1 MLPFCCWRN
10 IVWWTR
16 KVFGKTSE
24 IWTIKIW
31 RRKKKVVWIWPRVSS
46 GSMDKASDYLSVSI
60 TKKRRDKTLIH
71 ATFLC
76 KKNINNKIHR
86 FCSNFEIRGFLSL
99 WARILL
105 WWPGLPFYAKPI
117 NERHFLKLQNEHVGP
132 IKIGFYKKNLKDLN
146 SKDRI

>member
-1 MLPFCCWRN
+1 MIGWRLKFVVKF
-10 IVWWTR
+10 IVICYQYVVE
-16 KVFGKTSE
+16 KISSDGHGKFLV
-24 IWTIKIW
+24 K
-31 RRKKKVVWIWPRVSS
+31 RRKSGPLRFGDAKKVVWIWPRVSS

-132 IKIGFYKKNLKDLN
+132 IKIGF
-146 SKDRI
+146 